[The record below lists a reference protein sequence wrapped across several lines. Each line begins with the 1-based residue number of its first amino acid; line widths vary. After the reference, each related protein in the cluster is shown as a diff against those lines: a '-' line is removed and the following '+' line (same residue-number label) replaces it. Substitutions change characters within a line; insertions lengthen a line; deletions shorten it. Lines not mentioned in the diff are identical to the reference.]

1 MTGNSK
7 RDIKNLCTRLLREQK
22 RRADKERKLPFHKKL
37 EILDQL
43 MTDGVPKVGRV
54 VDSEQ

>member
-7 RDIKNLCTRLLREQK
+7 RGIKDLCTRLLREQQ
-22 RRADKERKLPFHKKL
+22 RRADKERKLPFYKKL

-43 MTDGVPKVGRV
+43 MSDGVPKVEKV
-54 VDSEQ
+54 EDSEQ